1 MSFTKMAD
9 AADKDI
15 AAGSAKEV
23 ILVNPDVFH
32 EGTAVSFRRR
42 SRRGNTKSG

>member
-23 ILVNPDVFH
+23 VLVNPDAFTKYS
-32 EGTAVSFRRR
+32 GFFSKAFAVR
-42 SRRGNTKSG
+42 